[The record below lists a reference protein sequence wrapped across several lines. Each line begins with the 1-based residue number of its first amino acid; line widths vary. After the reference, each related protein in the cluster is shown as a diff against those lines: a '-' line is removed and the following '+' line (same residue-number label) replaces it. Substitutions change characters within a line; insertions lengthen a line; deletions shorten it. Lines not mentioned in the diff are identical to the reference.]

1 MYKRLT
7 KTFCFAELN
16 GDWTTA
22 IIDTLVELDN
32 IARGESWLLNSY
44 QTLYWTMFLQ
54 IIASPEQ
61 VVILAPLNVAGL
73 QSAYLKVPL
82 ILITSK

>member
-44 QTLYWTMFLQ
+44 QTLYWTVFLQ
-54 IIASPEQ
+54 IIASPDKCDK
-61 VVILAPLNVAGL
+61 LAQTNIFL
-73 QSAYLKVPL
+73 
-82 ILITSK
+82 